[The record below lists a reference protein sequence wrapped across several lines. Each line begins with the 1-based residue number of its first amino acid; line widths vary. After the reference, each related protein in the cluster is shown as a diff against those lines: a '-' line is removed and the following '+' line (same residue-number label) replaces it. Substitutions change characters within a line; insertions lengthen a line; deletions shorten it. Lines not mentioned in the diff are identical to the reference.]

1 MSPPRRAAL
10 LLALLLPLLA
20 LLPRRAEAQDT
31 TRHLRRAPRAA
42 WPTLLGDPYHRG
54 VSALEGPRRGE
65 IVWTA
70 DLGGGLLATPAVD
83 ERGRSYWPTLAG
95 EIQILGPDGERL
107 GRLELRQASHSSPV
121 LSRAGDLYAADRSGT
136 VYRFDPS
143 GARRWQVEIGGELVS
158 SPLLDEAS
166 GMLYISAADRTLGL
180 RADTG
185 AIVFALDMR
194 NEHYNSSPTLGPDG
208 LVRFSNWDGWFVA
221 VQPTGE
227 RQILRRIFRRGKA
240 STPTVDSFGVSFLA
254 ADSGEVM
261 ALSRRGLPIWSVR
274 LGGPVLSFLALLPD
288 GRLLVPV
295 TGQGLQA
302 IWPAGRLSWAWLEP
316 GVRFT
321 PTLAVDHL
329 GQTYLSTSQG
339 AVVALDPE
347 GVARWALDTRLP
359 LTSGPVLLPPS
370 RGWPRAL
377 VGASDGSV
385 VCVE

>member
-1 MSPPRRAAL
+1 MSPPRCAALLL
-10 LLALLLPLLA
+10 LLALLA
-20 LLPRRAEAQDT
+20 GVPRAADAQDT

-54 VSALEGPRRGE
+54 VSPREGPRRGE

-70 DLGGGLLATPAVD
+70 GLSGGLLATPAVD

-95 EIQILGPDGERL
+95 EIQILDPDGAHL
-107 GRLELRQASHSSPV
+107 SRLELRQASHSTPA
-121 LSRAGDLYAADRSGT
+121 LSRAGDLYAADRSGA

-143 GARRWQVEIGGELVS
+143 GARRWQVEVGGELVS

-166 GMLYISAADRTLGL
+166 GLLYISAADRTLAL
-180 RADTG
+180 RAATG
-185 AIVFALDMR
+185 EIVFELDMQ
-194 NEHYNSSPTLGPDG
+194 NDHYNSSPTLGPDG
-208 LVRFSNWDGWFVA
+208 LVRFTNWDGWYVA
-221 VQPTGE
+221 LHPTGE
-227 RQILRRIFRRGKA
+227 RQALRRIFRTGKT

-261 ALSRRGLPIWSVR
+261 ALSRRGLPIWAVR

-295 TGQGLQA
+295 TGQGVQA
-302 IWPAGRLSWAWLEP
+302 IWPHGRLSWAWLAP

-339 AVVALDPE
+339 AVVALDPD
-347 GVARWALDTRLP
+347 GVERWSLNTRLP
-359 LTSGPVLLPPS
+359 LASGPVLLPPA